1 MAAGRTVAQLAELP
15 EPDPPLLRSLRFVSL
30 VALLPSLLVAQRTDP
45 LVSEIDRRAK
55 EIAPRVI
62 DWRHDIHQ
70 NPELSFQETR
80 TAALVA
86 AHLRSLGLEVRTGVG
101 GNGVVGVL
109 KGGRP
114 GPVVALR
121 ADMDA
126 LPVTELVDVTFKSTK
141 RTVYNG
147 VETGV
152 MHACGHDMHV
162 AILMGTA
169 EVLAGMR
176 AQLQGTVKF
185 IFQPA
190 EEGSPIGGAGP
201 MIRDGVLDAP
211 VVDAIFALHVGP
223 GPLGFAEYRGGPV
236 QASTDNFRIVVRGK
250 QTHGAMPSA
259 GVDPLVVGAQILL
272 GLQTIVSRQVDLA
285 SAPLVV
291 TVGAFHGGLRENI
304 IPDTAVMIGT
314 IRALSPTM
322 RTEVH
327 ARLKRTAENIAA
339 ASGATADVTIVE
351 GYPVTVNDMA
361 LAEFL
366 GPVLRRTV
374 GTANVGIAE
383 PSMPAED
390 FSRFQER
397 IPGVMFS
404 LGVTP
409 TAIDW
414 RTVAS
419 NHSPLF
425 QADDAALEI
434 GVRLMANAAAEYL
447 RSGKPRM

>member
-1 MAAGRTVAQLAELP
+1 M
-15 EPDPPLLRSLRFVSL
+15 LRSLRFVSVL
-30 VALLPSLLVAQRTDP
+30 ALLPSVLAAQRPDP
-45 LVSEIDRRAK
+45 LVTEIDRRAR

-62 DWRHDIHQ
+62 GWRHDIHQ

-80 TAALVA
+80 TAAVVA
-86 AHLRSLGLEVRTGVG
+86 AHLRALGLEVRTGVG

-126 LPVTELVDVTFKSTK
+126 LPVTELVDLPFKSTK

-162 AILMGTA
+162 AILMGAA

-185 IFQPA
+185 VFQPA

-201 MIRDGVLDAP
+201 MIRDGVLADPA
-211 VVDAIFALHVGP
+211 VDAIFALHVGP
-223 GPLGFAEYRGGPV
+223 GPLGSVEYRGGPI

-250 QTHGAMPSA
+250 QTHGAMPAA

-272 GLQTIVSRQVDLA
+272 GVQTIVSRQVDLA

-327 ARLKRTAENIAA
+327 ARLKRTAEHIAA
-339 ASGATADVTIVE
+339 ASGATAEVTIVE
-351 GYPVTVNDMA
+351 GYPVTVNDIA

-390 FSRFQER
+390 FSRFQQKV
-397 IPGVMFS
+397 PGVMFG

-409 TAIDW
+409 TTVDW
-414 RTVAS
+414 RTAAS

-447 RSGKPRM
+447 RSGKPKM

>member
-223 GPLGFAEYRGGPV
+223 GPLGAVRYRGGPL
-236 QASTDNFRIVVRGK
+236 QASTDNFRIVVRGR

-259 GVDPLVVGAQILL
+259 G
-272 GLQTIVSRQVDLA
+272 VDLA

-351 GYPVTVNDMA
+351 GYPVTVNDIA

-383 PSMPAED
+383 PSMSAED

-409 TAIDW
+409 TAIDL

>member
-1 MAAGRTVAQLAELP
+1 
-15 EPDPPLLRSLRFVSL
+15 
-30 VALLPSLLVAQRTDP
+30 
-45 LVSEIDRRAK
+45 
-55 EIAPRVI
+55 
-62 DWRHDIHQ
+62 
-70 NPELSFQETR
+70 
-80 TAALVA
+80 
-86 AHLRSLGLEVRTGVG
+86 
-101 GNGVVGVL
+101 
-109 KGGRP
+109 
-114 GPVVALR
+114 
-121 ADMDA
+121 
-126 LPVTELVDVTFKSTK
+126 
-141 RTVYNG
+141 
-147 VETGV
+147 
-152 MHACGHDMHV
+152 
-162 AILMGTA
+162 
-169 EVLAGMR
+169 
-176 AQLQGTVKF
+176 
-185 IFQPA
+185 
-190 EEGSPIGGAGP
+190 
-201 MIRDGVLDAP
+201 
-211 VVDAIFALHVGP
+211 
-223 GPLGFAEYRGGPV
+223 
-236 QASTDNFRIVVRGK
+236 
-250 QTHGAMPSA
+250 
-259 GVDPLVVGAQILL
+259 
-272 GLQTIVSRQVDLA
+272 
-285 SAPLVV
+285 
-291 TVGAFHGGLRENI
+291 
-304 IPDTAVMIGT
+304 
-314 IRALSPTM
+314 M

>member
-1 MAAGRTVAQLAELP
+1 M
-15 EPDPPLLRSLRFVSL
+15 LRSLRFVSL
-30 VALLPSLLVAQRTDP
+30 LGLLPSALAAQRQDP
-45 LVSEIDRRAK
+45 LVAEIDRRAK

-86 AHLRSLGLEVRTGVG
+86 AQLRALGIEVQTGVG

-126 LPVTELVDVTFKSTK
+126 LPVTELVELTFKSTK
-141 RTVYNG
+141 RTTYNG

-185 IFQPA
+185 VFQPA
-190 EEGSPIGGAGP
+190 EEGSPVGGAGP
-201 MIRDGVLDAP
+201 MIRDGVLTNPA
-211 VVDAIFALHVGP
+211 VDAIFALHVGP
-223 GPLGFAEYRGGPV
+223 GALGSVEYRGGPV

-250 QTHGAMPSA
+250 QTHGAMPAS

-327 ARLKRTAENIAA
+327 AKVKRTAENIAA
-339 ASGATADVTIVE
+339 ASGATAEVTVTP
-351 GYPVTVNDMA
+351 GYPVTVNDIA

-374 GTANVGIAE
+374 GTQNVGIAE

-390 FSRFQER
+390 FSRFQEKV
-397 IPGVMFS
+397 PGVMFG

-414 RTVAS
+414 RTAPS

-447 RSGKPRM
+447 RSGKPKM